1 MPISRRYAC
10 GDVEIAV
17 WAIEETS
24 EQLGEML
31 GSESLLQHA
40 RTFGSEA
47 RRAEW
52 LAVRL
57 LLREVAGA
65 DARIEYADSGKP
77 RLAGASGYIS
87 ISHTRGYAAVAF
99 SRNESVGLDVE
110 LQSRNAAVACSYVMK
125 ENEMAAVPVEWRAA
139 YLLLRWTACEAV
151 YKLVGGANYKESLSM
166 PVFRP
171 KQCGV
176 FTLSLNHDVPRLFSI
191 GYLFDDGLLLTI
203 CATADTLPPITRL

>member
-10 GDVEIAV
+10 GDAEIAV

-24 EQLGEML
+24 ELLGEML
-31 GSESLLQHA
+31 GNESLLQHA

-65 DARIEYADSGKP
+65 DARIEYAEDGRP
-77 RLAGASGYIS
+77 LLVGATGYIS
-87 ISHTRGYAAVAF
+87 ISHTRGCAAVAL
-99 SRNESVGLDVE
+99 SRKEPLGLDVE

-125 ENEMAAVPVEWRAA
+125 DCEMAAVPLEWRAP
-139 YLLLRWTACEAV
+139 YFLLRWTACEAV
-151 YKLVGGANYKESLSM
+151 YKLVGGFDYKESLSM
-166 PVFRP
+166 PVFAP
-171 KQCGV
+171 TQCGV
-176 FTLSLNHDVPRLFSI
+176 FALSLQCGVSRSFSV
-191 GYLFDDGLLLTI
+191 GYLFDEGLLLTV
-203 CATADTLPPITRL
+203 CAAAGTLPPIVRL